1 MIRESHGIADARRV
15 ETAAM
20 EGKDIQGVTVTD
32 GVDGWVILDKTAAGS
47 PAGLTPEQARLLARM
62 LNASAA
68 RAEKAKATLKGL
80 GLEK

>member
-15 ETAAM
+15 ETAVM
-20 EGKDIQGVTVTD
+20 EGKELQGITVID
-32 GVDGWVILDKTAAGS
+32 GADGLVILDKTSNS

-68 RAEKAKATLKGL
+68 RAEKVSTHDDAGHK
-80 GLEK
+80 

>member
-15 ETAAM
+15 ETASM
-20 EGKDIQGVTVTD
+20 EGKEIQGVTVIDAAD
-32 GVDGWVILDKTAAGS
+32 GSVILDKSSNS

-68 RAEKAKATLKGL
+68 RSDKMVAEKKDK
-80 GLEK
+80 